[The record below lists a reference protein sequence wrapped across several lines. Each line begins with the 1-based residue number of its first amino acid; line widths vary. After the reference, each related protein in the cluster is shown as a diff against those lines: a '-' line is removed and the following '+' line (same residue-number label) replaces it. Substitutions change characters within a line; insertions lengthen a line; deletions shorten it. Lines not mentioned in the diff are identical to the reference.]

1 MTPIFLASSS
11 PRRRALLEQ
20 AGIPFT
26 LLTPRV
32 SEEVDGEPPPP
43 HQLVERLA
51 RRKAAAGARL
61 VDRGLIIGADTI
73 VVFRGRVLG
82 KPADSAAA
90 EEMLHLLQGASHDV
104 FTGLAVIEQPGGRTM
119 TAWERTRVT
128 FRTLT
133 DEEIRLY
140 AATGE
145 PADKAG
151 AYAAQGLGAIFITS
165 IEGCYFNVVGL
176 PLARLAVM
184 LAGFGVHVLALAAGR
199 PAFINKGRLEE

>member
-26 LLTPRV
+26 LLTPQV
-32 SEEVDGEPPPP
+32 DEEMDGDLPPP

-61 VDRGLIIGADTI
+61 VDRGLVIGADTV
-73 VVFRGRVLG
+73 VVFQGRVLG
-82 KPADSAAA
+82 KPADLAGA
-90 EEMLHLLQGASHDV
+90 EEMLRLLQGASHDV
-104 FTGLAVIEQPGGRTM
+104 FTGLAVIEQPGGRILSG
-119 TAWERTRVT
+119 WERTRVT
-128 FRTLT
+128 FRPLT

-184 LAGFGVHVLALAAGR
+184 LAEFGVDVMSLVAGR
-199 PAFINKGRLEE
+199 QGGARLED